1 MMSRKE
7 RTPITKQQQ
16 KKFHIFSFQTHRNA
30 NKKKKKKDK
39 TMAETKREYNNGNVR
54 QTNNNR
60 KKKLI
65 SLVDVA
71 STVLVITRLFF
82 SYILLRIS

>member
-60 KKKLI
+60 KKVDIFSRRRKYRF
-65 SLVDVA
+65 SNYTLV
-71 STVLVITRLFF
+71 L
-82 SYILLRIS
+82 

>member
-30 NKKKKKKDK
+30 NEKKKDK

>member
-30 NKKKKKKDK
+30 NEKKKDK

-60 KKKLI
+60 KKVDIFSRRRKYRF
-65 SLVDVA
+65 SNYTLV
-71 STVLVITRLFF
+71 L
-82 SYILLRIS
+82 